1 MKDLIKDICIFLDSL
16 NISYSLHDSKSSVY
30 IRIVGVIKVK
40 QIRFSNHEGRKTS
53 RNSWEVR
60 SDRETKRQ
68 SKIFNYRDIKLMKTL
83 LSLKIN

>member
-1 MKDLIKDICIFLDSL
+1 MRDSINNISMFLDSL
-16 NISYSLHDSKSSVY
+16 NICYLLHKPENSVY
-30 IRIVGVIKVK
+30 IKLIDVIGVK

-68 SKIFNYRDIKLMKTL
+68 NKIFNCRDIKLMKSL
-83 LSLKIN
+83 LSLKFN